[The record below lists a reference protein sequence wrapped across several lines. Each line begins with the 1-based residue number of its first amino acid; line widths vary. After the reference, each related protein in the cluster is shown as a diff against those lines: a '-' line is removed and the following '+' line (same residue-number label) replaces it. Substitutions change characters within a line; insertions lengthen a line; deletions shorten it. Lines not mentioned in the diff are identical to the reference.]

1 MDWTMRKE
9 AVNSKALVA
18 MEDNPESKGV
28 KCKFMD
34 NKIHR
39 VDDGQGRLA
48 CCSPW
53 DREES
58 DMTEQLN

>member
-1 MDWTMRKE
+1 
-9 AVNSKALVA
+9 
-18 MEDNPESKGV
+18 
-28 KCKFMD
+28 MD

-53 DREES
+53 DRKES
-58 DMTEQLN
+58 DMTEQLNYSTTTKLMDFKF